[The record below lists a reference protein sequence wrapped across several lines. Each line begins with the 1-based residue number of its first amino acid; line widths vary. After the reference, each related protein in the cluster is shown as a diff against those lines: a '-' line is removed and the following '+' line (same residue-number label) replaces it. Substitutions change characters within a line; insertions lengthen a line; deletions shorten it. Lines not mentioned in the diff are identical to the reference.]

1 MSNFWIAFLGSAL
14 GSVVASAAVGWLDS
28 KFRPPAAFSDAPS
41 LAFTYRVR
49 LRLASLALLLAW
61 LSLIFFLVSI
71 FAVSTFADLMMG
83 AFFGV
88 AVIYGALAYS
98 MRCMKCHRHILVEW
112 TTKPPFSEPA
122 YGFKGFA
129 AVALSSLF
137 KRQFRCMYCGQR
149 YHL

>member
-1 MSNFWIAFLGSAL
+1 MSSFWIAFLGSAL
-14 GSVVASAAVGWLDS
+14 GSIVASAAVGWLDS
-28 KFRPPAAFSDAPS
+28 KFRPPSAFSDAPS
-41 LAFTYRVR
+41 LAFTSWAR
-49 LRLASLALLLAW
+49 LRVASLALLLAW
-61 LSLIFFLVSI
+61 LSLLFFLVSI
-71 FAVSTFADLMMG
+71 FAFPTLADLMMG

-88 AVIYGALAYS
+88 AVIYGVLAYS
-98 MRCMKCHRHILVEW
+98 IRCMKCHRHVLVEW

-122 YGFKGFA
+122 FGFKGFA